1 MGSARLLKNG
11 LWKVWYH
18 AGTLVL
24 REQLR
29 RSAMLRDKT
38 VTRAREKIYA
48 RMWGTSTY
56 LAA

>member
-38 VTRAREKIYA
+38 VTL
-48 RMWGTSTY
+48 G
-56 LAA
+56 LGN